1 MSLGLRPLHY
11 ACYRDYIEAARLL
24 IVRGAK
30 VDCTDDIG
38 YTIIKELKKSIIIL
52 IGILLFI
59 FVPKRAI

>member
-38 YTIIKELKKSIIIL
+38 YTIIKELENL
-52 IGILLFI
+52 
-59 FVPKRAI
+59 